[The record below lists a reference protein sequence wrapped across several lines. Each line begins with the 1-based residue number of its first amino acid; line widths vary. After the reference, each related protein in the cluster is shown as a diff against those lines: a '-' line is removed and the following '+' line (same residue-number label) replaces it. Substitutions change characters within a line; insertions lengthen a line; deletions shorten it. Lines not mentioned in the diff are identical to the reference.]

1 MRETRVARLWRSLA
15 ALGVVGAVVTT
26 LATVSVAGPVAA
38 ASPQTATCSFN
49 GVPSGGLA
57 TGITPG
63 STINVSCSGLPD
75 VTELVI
81 AQGSELAAL
90 LPSNEEID
98 ERDTADLEVG
108 SSSSTGTLN
117 TSFTVPRNVRS
128 GGPECT
134 VSPNETEQNA
144 GLIGCTVSVQELA
157 GTNYGSVS
165 SSIRGKPGRNH
176 RHSRCL
182 RQARCPARPSP
193 CPEVP
198 VRDRTAKWWG
208 NSASFQTIT
217 DSEITLG
224 GVAVPSDVASVAP
237 ASYSITISK
246 AGKVTPGPLHAPVL
260 FGTFTVPC
268 DTGTKTVSVT
278 EANMTPLAGTISAT
292 APLTLPS
299 GKVSTVTGL
308 SPDRGGK
315 KGGTSVT
322 ISGCKFSHVTA
333 VDFGATPAKS
343 FHVDNSHS
351 IIAVSPPGTGVVNV
365 IVHTVRR
372 QLCLC
377 RLPIHVRTFVVL
389 GVISHRFREG
399 RR

>member
-98 ERDTADLEVG
+98 EIDTADLEVG

-117 TSFTVPRNVRS
+117 TSFTVP
-128 GGPECT
+128 ET
-134 VSPNETEQNA
+134 FEAADPNAQCPPTQTEQNA

-157 GTNYGSVS
+157 GTNYGSVLVQYS
-165 SSIRGKPGRNH
+165 SETGPQPPTLTLSPTSAVPGQTVAV
-176 RHSRCL
+176 SGGPGTGSDG
-182 RQARCPARPSP
+182 Q
-193 CPEVP
+193 
-198 VRDRTAKWWG
+198 WWG
-208 NSASFQTIT
+208 NFASFQTIT

-299 GKVSTVTGL
+299 GKAPTVTGL

-365 IVHTVRR
+365 IVHTAS
-372 QLCLC
+372 
-377 RLPIHVRTFVVL
+377 
-389 GVISHRFREG
+389 GVSSAYAASQFTYGHS
-399 RR
+399 